1 MSAGKLGALAPHP
14 ESTHPR
20 VKLVSHLV
28 AKNLPPTPP
37 VVDYA
42 SRVRSWPMYL
52 NNQIGDCTAAGIA
65 HTIQAWTAYGRG
77 LVTLPNS
84 AVLRLYEAFG
94 YVPGDPSTDR
104 GVVEQDML
112 HYVMKNGVGGHKI
125 LAYAQV
131 NHKDPDELKAA
142 LHLFGSVYMGAQMP
156 QSAMLQ
162 TDASQPWT
170 VQGGSQIEGG
180 HCFTLQRWDT
190 AADPMTFVTW
200 GQLQR
205 ASIEWWLDYGQEAW
219 VMISQDWFLANGKT
233 STGVDLP
240 ELGDEFQVVSGQPNP
255 FRTTKSTAKSIFC
268 LGLRDRI
275 KSW

>member
-20 VKLVSHLV
+20 VRLATHMS
-28 AKNLPPTPP
+28 ARALPPTPA

-42 SRVRSWPMYL
+42 SKVRSWPMYL

-65 HTIQAWTAYGRG
+65 HAIQAWTAYGKG

-94 YVPGDPSTDR
+94 YVPGQPDTDR
-104 GVVEQDML
+104 GAVEQDVL
-112 HYVMKNGVGGHKI
+112 HYVQANGVGGHKI

-131 NHKDPDELKAA
+131 DHTSLDEMKTA
-142 LHLFGSVYMGAQMP
+142 LNLFGSVYLGAQMP
-156 QSAMLQ
+156 QSAMDQ
-162 TDASQPWT
+162 TNAGQAWDIDP
-170 VQGGSQIEGG
+170 GSPIEGG

-190 AADPMTFVTW
+190 TDAPMTFVTW

-205 ASIEWWLDYGQEAW
+205 ATTRWWEANGMEAW
-219 VMISQDWFLANGKT
+219 VMISEDWFNAAGKT
-233 STGVDLP
+233 VTGVDLS
-240 ELGDEFQVVSGQPNP
+240 ELGDEFSVVTGQPNP
-255 FRTTKSTAKSIFC
+255 FRSTKPKSIFC
-268 LGLRDRI
+268 MGLRKRLGLV
-275 KSW
+275 